1 MLKRL
6 DMYSDHV
13 NNFESLKSTIFPIK
27 TRISYNKS
35 FNVVKMNPTYSSVEI
50 RTLCTY
56 RLYPRPL
63 SLTQF
68 TRRLA
73 QLDTRYRPRFFDQ
86 VGHQTTNASM
96 GNKHFFT
103 K

>member
-1 MLKRL
+1 
-6 DMYSDHV
+6 
-13 NNFESLKSTIFPIK
+13 
-27 TRISYNKS
+27 
-35 FNVVKMNPTYSSVEI
+35 MNPTYSSVEI

-73 QLDTRYRPRFFDQ
+73 QLDTGYRPRFFDQ
-86 VGHQTTNASM
+86 VGHQTTYAYIK
-96 GNKHFFT
+96 NKHFSLNHVIVRPT
-103 K
+103 KIMNNLKIPQNTQ